1 MSQPRL
7 GDAGPRPQRSLHA
20 SSSSLRALRTESYRK
35 WGLPSAEQT
44 HARARGTFR
53 GLQRPG
59 EKQELL
65 RWEEVV
71 WSGKSTEELMT
82 FEVCL
87 ITVQILGA
95 GGEVKE
101 DMEEGLPRSRNC
113 FHRGPELPL
122 QALTIWK
129 RTRGSPAAR
138 GEGTGA
144 PRGRPGQVLK
154 PSSLSSTR
162 GNTADWG
169 LGGAYSTCSREIL

>member
-44 HARARGTFR
+44 HAYARGTFR

-95 GGEVKE
+95 GG
-101 DMEEGLPRSRNC
+101 G
-113 FHRGPELPL
+113 
-122 QALTIWK
+122 
-129 RTRGSPAAR
+129 
-138 GEGTGA
+138 GEGGYGRGASQVQKLFPQRPRAAITGPDHLEKN
-144 PRGRPGQVLK
+144 PRV
-154 PSSLSSTR
+154 SSS
-162 GNTADWG
+162 
-169 LGGAYSTCSREIL
+169 